1 MKNIVKVILVSTFGL
16 LSVNSFGQFGVKAG
30 LGVSSWSLKDRDV
43 NASKELFNAG
53 FAVQAGFG
61 FEIGFGDMVSVEP
74 ALLFSQK
81 SFSAD
86 LGEFFKIKTNFV
98 EMPVN
103 VKVYLVELGNS
114 AKLYALGGGY
124 VSYMFSAKSNGEK
137 RDIGNKDGDLFKT
150 LDGGINI
157 GVGAKLFDS
166 LNADITGGIG
176 IANLA
181 NDQSNGT
188 ASKINVVRL
197 TVTYQFG
204 G

>member
-1 MKNIVKVILVSTFGL
+1 MKKTINNGVILLIVL
-16 LSVNSFGQFGVKAG
+16 LGVTSYGQFGVKAG
-30 LGVSSWSLKDRDV
+30 AGVSSWSLKDRDV
-43 NASKELFNAG
+43 NAGKELFDSG
-53 FAVQAGFG
+53 FAFHAGFG

-74 ALLFSQK
+74 ALMFSQK
-81 SFSAD
+81 GFGAD

-98 EMPVN
+98 EMPIN
-103 VKVYLVELGNS
+103 VKIYIVELGNTAS
-114 AKLYALGGGY
+114 LYALAGGY
-124 VSYMFSAKSNGEK
+124 VSYMFSAKANGEK

-150 LDGGINI
+150 LDGGINV